1 MTSSPELCFKTQDH
15 TQSLSR
21 LLFAAMLVTK
31 RFHLFMYCPVVF
43 EVLELDYVAK
53 RGLPRLVDNTLT
65 INLIVV

>member
-21 LLFAAMLVTK
+21 LLFAAKLVTK
-31 RFHLFMYCPVVF
+31 RFHLFMYCLVVF

-53 RGLPRLVDNTLT
+53 TRAATITSTIRRRL
-65 INLIVV
+65 I